1 MKLVHAADLHLDSP
15 LTGLERYEGAPVD
28 QIRGAT
34 RRALENLVDL
44 CLKEDAAVLLL
55 AGDLYDGNWKDY
67 STGLFFAK
75 QMVRLRQSGVRVV
88 LVRGNHDAASQIT
101 KNLTLPDNVRELPS
115 SRPATVIFED
125 LGLAIH
131 GQSFATRAVTDDLG
145 SRYPEPVRDLLNV
158 GLLHTCASG
167 RPGHEPYA
175 PCSLQTM
182 ISKGYDYWALGHVH
196 QREVLAEHPWVVFPG
211 NLQGRQVRESGPKG
225 ATVVTIEDAR
235 ITDVVHQP
243 LDVVRWITCDVDL
256 TDAADGDDV
265 VQIVRQRLEEA
276 SNGAD
281 GRTLAARLVLNGRT
295 RAHSSLVS
303 DWEQYESEIRNAA
316 IDIADDALWI
326 ERIRLTTATP
336 VDLHRLAEREDAIGQ
351 VVRSLLE
358 LRDHPEGRGELLS
371 ELADLRSKLP
381 AEVREGPDA
390 IRLDDPA
397 LVDEMLGDIEQLVV
411 ARLLA
416 TGDDE

>member
-1 MKLVHAADLHLDSP
+1 
-15 LTGLERYEGAPVD
+15 
-28 QIRGAT
+28 
-34 RRALENLVDL
+34 
-44 CLKEDAAVLLL
+44 
-55 AGDLYDGNWKDY
+55 
-67 STGLFFAK
+67 
-75 QMVRLRQSGVRVV
+75 
-88 LVRGNHDAASQIT
+88 
-101 KNLTLPDNVRELPS
+101 
-115 SRPATVIFED
+115 
-125 LGLAIH
+125 
-131 GQSFATRAVTDDLG
+131 
-145 SRYPEPVRDLLNV
+145 
-158 GLLHTCASG
+158 
-167 RPGHEPYA
+167 
-175 PCSLQTM
+175 
-182 ISKGYDYWALGHVH
+182 
-196 QREVLAEHPWVVFPG
+196 
-211 NLQGRQVRESGPKG
+211 
-225 ATVVTIEDAR
+225 
-235 ITDVVHQP
+235 
-243 LDVVRWITCDVDL
+243 L

-276 SNGAD
+276 SAGAD

-303 DWEQYESEIRNAA
+303 DWEQYEGEIRNAA

-381 AEVREGPDA
+381 SEVREGPDA

-411 ARLLA
+411 ARLLV